1 MEESYS
7 NYFAEIYDD
16 VMKRV
21 PYEFWFKYLKDIL
34 KFYNLEAENIL
45 ELAAGTGNMTREL
58 IKLDSVK
65 KVTALDLSESMLEK
79 AVQKTDLLSALNKKF
94 SITKSEDNDKHF
106 YIKDLKREKEIE
118 LDFTASDMRNYS
130 FQSKY
135 DLILSFFDSLNYL
148 TDKKGLKKCFL
159 NTAQALKDNGLF
171 IFDMNSIERIHSI
184 EERRIVLE
192 GEDYS
197 CFWEDITKEEED
209 LWLVRLQICPDSS
222 EIPCYEELHTERG
235 YKISVIKELLLQ
247 SGFKA
252 VDVYRAFSLDRGS
265 NKSDRL
271 YFVAALNKERLKNN
285 QGKIK
290 KIYYS
295 FKNDILYL
303 YYSLKY
309 SFFTPEKNK

>member
-1 MEESYS
+1 MEESYT

-65 KVTALDLSESMLEK
+65 KITALDLSESMLDK
-79 AVQKTDLLSALNKKF
+79 AAQKTELFSAVNNNLAINKP
-94 SITKSEDNDKHF
+94 EDNVRHFILNDFKNDKV
-106 YIKDLKREKEIE
+106 IE
-118 LDFTASDMRNYS
+118 LDFTAADMRDFV
-130 FQSKY
+130 FQNKF

-148 TDKKGLKKCFL
+148 TEKSGLKSCFI
-159 NTAQALKDNGLF
+159 NTAKALKDDGLF

-192 GEDYS
+192 GQDYS
-197 CFWEDITKEEED
+197 CFWEDITKEAED
-209 LWLVRLQICPDSS
+209 LWMVRLQICPDSR
-222 EIPCYEELHTERG
+222 EVPCYEEIHTERG
-235 YKISVIKELLLQ
+235 YKISVIKELLLE
-247 SGFKA
+247 SGFKD
-252 VDVYRAFSLDRGS
+252 VDVYRAFSLDKGS

-271 YFVAALNKERLKNN
+271 YFAAALNKKRLKNN
-285 QGKIK
+285 QGKLK

-309 SFFTPEKNK
+309 SFFTTERDI